1 MSVNE
6 FVAWAL
12 SHAKRASV
20 PNGAVLCVDP
30 QNVGRDG
37 EWEYLYGT
45 TGRRVT
51 QSLLDERYANY
62 YSRKGWTRA
71 EYDRATS
78 GWIERGVTVCDC
90 QGLEDYYSGSDTN
103 CQGNWDRYCT
113 DKGSIANITRPYVIG
128 EAVFMRNS
136 SGIMKHIGWVCG
148 YMQDGDPLIV
158 EERGLS
164 YGCVVSRLSQRDFT
178 HRGLMTKRYK
188 YEGGIN
194 MATIIQHT
202 SPMMQGNDIKALQ
215 AALNGLGYDCGT
227 ADGKVGERTMA
238 GIAAFAAAH
247 GGSGSASALPDTVKL
262 LIKVGDKVYGT
273 SLS

>member
-103 CQGNWDRYCT
+103 CQATGTGIVLIR
-113 DKGSIANITRPYVIG
+113 
-128 EAVFMRNS
+128 AVS
-136 SGIMKHIGWVCG
+136 
-148 YMQDGDPLIV
+148 PTLP
-158 EERGLS
+158 
-164 YGCVVSRLSQRDFT
+164 
-178 HRGLMTKRYK
+178 
-188 YEGGIN
+188 
-194 MATIIQHT
+194 AHT
-202 SPMMQGNDIKALQ
+202 SSARRYLCATAPAL
-215 AALNGLGYDCGT
+215 
-227 ADGKVGERTMA
+227 
-238 GIAAFAAAH
+238 
-247 GGSGSASALPDTVKL
+247 
-262 LIKVGDKVYGT
+262 
-273 SLS
+273 